1 MDGLLSAFEQLTSIQ
16 QQLQQEC
23 RQCKVALF
31 KLQARPNARR
41 RRAAAGAARATA
53 SAAAAAVAAPASAPP
68 PAVAAA
74 AVEEVQEQLAELN
87 QLRTSADDA
96 QDFLLGL
103 VQQLLQVRVSL

>member
-53 SAAAAAVAAPASAPP
+53 SAAAAVAAPASAPP

-103 VQQLLQVRVSL
+103 VQQLLQVGVSL